1 MLSFVFHWS
10 WVMGA
15 DKRKS
20 SPDLNSV
27 DWTLTTS
34 AGDSEGG
41 IIPSQVSYHD
51 LQVLRQSPHL
61 HTKLSQQSTPTSSYT
76 VLLPHILLYC
86 LWCFVITYISVI
98 PRTSHLMS
106 MNRPLLW
113 SVPGISGILRTPDT
127 TISFILE
134 WSKVQGS
141 PSCFMTGKVMKHHD
155 TEK

>member
-1 MLSFVFHWS
+1 
-10 WVMGA
+10 MGWGIRA
-15 DKRKS
+15 DKGKS

-76 VLLPHILLYC
+76 VLFPHVLLYC
-86 LWCFVITYISVI
+86 LWCFVITFVSVI

-106 MNRPLLW
+106 MNRPVLW

>member
-1 MLSFVFHWS
+1 
-10 WVMGA
+10 MGA
-15 DKRKS
+15 DKGKS

-76 VLLPHILLYC
+76 AAPSRFTVLSLTLCNNIRFC
-86 LWCFVITYISVI
+86 DSKNQ
-98 PRTSHLMS
+98 S
-106 MNRPLLW
+106 
-113 SVPGISGILRTPDT
+113 PDVC
-127 TISFILE
+127 E
-134 WSKVQGS
+134 
-141 PSCFMTGKVMKHHD
+141 
-155 TEK
+155 